1 MPGVHFR
8 NSFIQLG
15 SLRLY
20 KVGIAVVLGRR
31 RASAPSDAVAAGFS
45 LDFEAIRPDSRSR
58 GALGRGAAWEVM
70 RGRRDARRERRRD
83 ADRALD
89 VLFSHMSN

>member
-31 RASAPSDAVAAGFS
+31 RASAPSDEVAAGFFV
-45 LDFEAIRPDSRSR
+45 DFEAIRTRF
-58 GALGRGAAWEVM
+58 EVVI
-70 RGRRDARRERRRD
+70 RGRR
-83 ADRALD
+83 
-89 VLFSHMSN
+89 